1 MSNGGPTCTST
12 DGPVSSTPTSP
23 RPSGAEVLSESAQF
37 RTTIQGQIAS
47 LRDVAK
53 WLAGGV
59 SVAAA
64 GLIAGGALASFG
76 SLEVGPRLW
85 AAIVGGLFALA
96 ALGAILWRAL
106 DVLTARRL
114 PLTAFSDNSVVPQ
127 KERKYLE
134 GALADLFPRE
144 SANQQGRIR
153 DFQHLEKAMQ
163 QIVTDL
169 NGTDPD
175 LKSKAAVDAARLNRD
190 LLIFVPA
197 ATFEE
202 LRYRFL
208 SLRRRVM
215 GGGVVLVLGLTAFV
229 WAVNPPKDPTLLA
242 RPQLFNM
249 TVDPLDKGAIDKSWG
264 NTACTRRP
272 TLDVLVIRRFTS
284 GLEDVVTVPTTTCP
298 ESVRL
303 QREGGRLLT
312 ADGR

>member
-1 MSNGGPTCTST
+1 M
-12 DGPVSSTPTSP
+12 
-23 RPSGAEVLSESAQF
+23 
-37 RTTIQGQIAS
+37 AS

-76 SLEVGPRLW
+76 SLEAGPRLW

-114 PLTAFSDNSVVPQ
+114 PLTAFSDDSVVPQ
-127 KERKYLE
+127 KERRHLE
-134 GALADLFPRE
+134 EALADLFPRE
-144 SANQQGRIR
+144 SADRKDRIL
-153 DFQHLEKAMQ
+153 DFQHLAQKMQ
-163 QIVTDL
+163 QIVTNL
-169 NGTDPD
+169 NGTDRE
-175 LKSKAAVDAARLNRD
+175 LQSQAAADAARLNRD

-208 SLRRRVM
+208 SLRRLVM

-229 WAVNPPKDPTLLA
+229 WAVNPPKDPSLLV

-249 TVDPLDKGAIDKSWG
+249 PVDPLDKGAIDKSWG
-264 NTACTRRP
+264 NTACINRP
-272 TLDVLVIRRFTS
+272 ALDVLVVRRYTS
-284 GLEDVVTVPTTTCP
+284 GLEDVVTVPTATCP

-303 QREGGRLLT
+303 LRAGGRLLA